1 MYLAYLLWSIIGII
15 CFTASCFRPTSP
27 SDNGLMA
34 DISDN
39 SLEFFATN
47 GQKTA
52 VTVVSHGLNNKPT
65 VMLPLVEYLNDSGS
79 DVYLL
84 KLFGHRE
91 DSSNLKNLNGDIWL
105 GESLNAYHQA
115 REMAE
120 KNEVPLYFLGYSLGA
135 LVAQYM
141 VFESNGED
149 RFDRQVLLAP
159 ATALR
164 GRSGLVKATFILPG
178 HWKLPSYT
186 PEAYRAN
193 EGIQINA
200 YKVLFGLEHQLRKGK
215 FSNLNI
221 PTLLIMDKKDE
232 LVSFRRINKYIDEYG
247 LTEYRVLSLDP
258 SLEDRATKYHHLI
271 VDEPTMGVENWELV
285 RKKIKEFLFPDSD

>member
-1 MYLAYLLWSIIGII
+1 
-15 CFTASCFRPTSP
+15 
-27 SDNGLMA
+27 MA
-34 DISDN
+34 DISDS
-39 SLEFFATN
+39 SLEFFAAN

-65 VMLPLVEYLNDSGS
+65 VMLPLVKFLNGSGS

-91 DSSNLKNLNGDIWL
+91 DSSNLKNLTGDVWL
-105 GESLNAYHQA
+105 AESLNAYHQA
-115 REMAE
+115 RELAD
-120 KNEVPLYFLGYSLGA
+120 KNNVPLYFLGYSLGA

-141 VFESNGED
+141 IFESNGQE

-164 GRSGLVKATFILPG
+164 GRSGLLKTTFILPG

-193 EGIQINA
+193 EGIQLNV
-200 YKVLFGLEHQLRKGK
+200 YKVLFGLEHQIQQGK

-221 PTLLIMDKKDE
+221 PTLLIMDEKDE
-232 LVSFRRINKYIDEYG
+232 LVSYRRLNKYIDEYG
-247 LTEYRVLSLDP
+247 LTEYRILALDP
-258 SLEDRATKYHHLI
+258 SLENRATKYHHLI
-271 VDEPTMGVENWELV
+271 VDEPSMGAENWELS
-285 RKKIKEFLFPDSD
+285 RREIKKFLFPDSN